1 MNRRIG
7 LCVAALMGVPAGT
20 MAAPADGPVLEEV
33 VVTARKQQESLQDTP
48 LTVNAFT
55 EAQITARGIESVQ
68 DLAAYTPGLTFLTPT
83 DRSAGRIAI
92 RGMSQVTPSGDTTRD
107 IASFFIDGIYY
118 SGATPGLTF
127 NDIERVEV
135 IKGPQ
140 SAYFGRATF
149 AGAINFVT
157 KAPAK
162 EFGAEVA
169 LRAAQ
174 FGEEEVNVSV
184 EGPIGDKVAMRLA
197 GGFNEKDGQYT
208 NALNGDKLGAEES
221 TFAAWTTQFD
231 PTDNL
236 SARLRLSYTKQED
249 GSPASQLLARR
260 TMASP
265 GSHNCGPFAP
275 AALTNLGVPNTLYC
289 GELKFSGEPALND
302 GLPTRARGRFAFDEN
317 RLEREFKSASLSIDY
332 KLANDWTISS
342 LTGYQDEDMQAVQD
356 FDRTSISTYFSEILR
371 DQDILTQELRLA
383 SSSEGRLR
391 WLGGLYYLEQDYV
404 TQATFIFGEFF
415 GPTAGTNAAPQV
427 NPKSIEN
434 TAAFGSI
441 ALDFAE
447 DWTLSL
453 EGRYQIDK
461 IATPRVG
468 LSDFELETKTFLPRA
483 ILEWRYSDD
492 GKIYLNVAKGNQPT
506 QGNPSLLTRTPA
518 ALEIFARNNVFVEV
532 PEATVVSGELGA
544 KTSWRDD
551 SITVNVAAFYSKW
564 KDKQDTRAVIE
575 DFNGDGDAIDTG
587 EINTGLASTSGD
599 ETVYGFE
606 IETRA
611 QLTQAFQTGLAVS
624 WHKVEFDN
632 FRSNLLYRFY
642 GGDVA
647 SQTASAKGREEGFVP
662 DLSGTLYG
670 EVRLPA
676 PAVGEG
682 EWVGR
687 ADVIYVGTRWA
698 SILEGTET
706 GASTDVNLRFGYEG
720 EHVSV
725 GIYGMNVFDDD
736 TLESIAYQGSAADD
750 PVRFRLYSVEAV
762 LPKKR
767 QFGITASYRF

>member
-7 LCVAALMGVPAGT
+7 LCISALMGVPAGVV
-20 MAAPADGPVLEEV
+20 AAPADGPVLEEV
-33 VVTARKQQESLQDTP
+33 VVTARKQQESLQETP

-55 EAQITARGIESVQ
+55 EAQIAARGIESVQ
-68 DLAAYTPGLTFLTPT
+68 DLAAFTPGLTFLTPS
-83 DRSAGRIAI
+83 DRSAARVAI
-92 RGMSQVTPSGDTTRD
+92 RGMSQITPSGDTTRD

-118 SGATPGLTF
+118 SGTTAGLTF
-127 NDIERVEV
+127 TDIERVEV

-140 SAYFGRATF
+140 SAYFGRSTF

-162 EFGAEVA
+162 EFGAEVG

-174 FGEEEVNVSV
+174 FGEEEVNVSI
-184 EGPIGDKVAMRLA
+184 EGPIGDHIATRLA
-197 GGFNEKDGQYT
+197 GGFDKKDGQYT
-208 NALNGDKLGAEES
+208 NAVDGKQLGEEES

-236 SARLRLSYTKQED
+236 TARLRLSYTKQED
-249 GSPASQLLARR
+249 GSPASQMLARI
-260 TMASP
+260 A
-265 GSHNCGPFAP
+265 SHNCGPFAP
-275 AALTNLGVPNTLYC
+275 ASITNSGVPNTLYC
-289 GELKFSGEPALND
+289 GELKFSGAPSLND
-302 GLPTRARGRFAFDEN
+302 GLPAAALGRFAFDEN
-317 RLEREFKSASLSIDY
+317 RLEREFTSASLSVDY
-332 KLANDWTISS
+332 QLPNDWTISS
-342 LTGYQDEDMQAVQD
+342 LSGYQDEDMQAVQD
-356 FDRTSISTYFSEILR
+356 FDRTAVNTYFSEVLR
-371 DQDILTQELRLA
+371 DQHIFTQELRLA
-383 SSSEGRLR
+383 SSNEGRLR
-391 WLGGLYYLEQDYV
+391 WMGGLYYLQQDYV
-404 TQATFIFGEFF
+404 TQATFIFGQFF
-415 GPTAGTNAAPQV
+415 GARAGTNAAPQI
-427 NPKSIEN
+427 NPKDIEN

-441 ALDFAE
+441 SLDFAE

-461 IATPRVG
+461 IATPRVNAA
-468 LSDFELETKTFLPRA
+468 DFELETKTFLPRA
-483 ILEWRYSDD
+483 ILEWRYSEN
-492 GKIYLNVAKGNQPT
+492 GQIYVNVAKGNQPT
-506 QGNPSLLTRTPA
+506 QGNPALLTRTPA
-518 ALEIFARNNVFVEV
+518 ALEVFARNNVFVEV

-551 SITVNVAAFYSKW
+551 SVIVNVAAFYSQW
-564 KDKQDTRAVIE
+564 NDKQDTRAVIE
-575 DFNGDGDAIDTG
+575 DFNGDGDATDLG
-587 EINTGLASTSGD
+587 EVNTGLAATSGD

-624 WHKVEFDN
+624 WHKVEFDD

-647 SQTASAKGREEGFVP
+647 SQTADAKGREEGLVP
-662 DLSGTLYG
+662 ELSGTLYG

-676 PAVGEG
+676 PTIGEG

-687 ADVIYVGTRWA
+687 ADVVYVGSRWA

-720 EHVSV
+720 ENVSV
-725 GIYGMNVFDDD
+725 GVYGLNVFDDD
-736 TLESIAYQGSAADD
+736 TLESIAYQASAADD
-750 PVRFRLYSVEAV
+750 PFLFRMYGVEAV